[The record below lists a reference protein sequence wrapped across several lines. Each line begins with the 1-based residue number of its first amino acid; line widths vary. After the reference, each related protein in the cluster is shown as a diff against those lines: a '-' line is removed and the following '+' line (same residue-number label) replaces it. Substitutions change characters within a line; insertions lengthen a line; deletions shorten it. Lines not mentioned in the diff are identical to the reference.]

1 MTERRRLAVA
11 LGLVVLVVAG
21 AAAARA
27 EQPEAELTGR
37 ALVEALRAGGY
48 NLYFRHAPTD
58 WSSNDQV
65 ERAGDWLSCDPAK
78 MRQLSDA
85 GRASARRLGASIR
98 ALGVPV
104 GKVLS
109 SEYCRA
115 AETARLM
122 DLGAVTKTRA
132 VMNTRAAALVGG
144 MDAVV
149 RRAREVLLTPPE
161 AGTNTVIV
169 GHGNLMRAATGA
181 YAQEG
186 GAGVY
191 APRAEGAGDGPVLVA
206 RLSPEDWQRL
216 AREFGKGV
224 EGD

>member
-1 MTERRRLAVA
+1 MTERRRCRVA
-11 LGLVVLVVAG
+11 LALVVLI
-21 AAAARA
+21 AAAAPGARA
-27 EQPEAELTGR
+27 EQPEARLDDR

-48 NLYFRHAPTD
+48 NIYFRHAQTD
-58 WSSNDQV
+58 WSSRDQV
-65 ERAGDWLSCDPAK
+65 ERAGDWLSCDPAR

-85 GRASARRLGASIR
+85 GRAVARRMGEAIR

-115 AETARLM
+115 AETAKLM

-144 MDAVV
+144 MEAVI
-149 RRAREVLLTPPE
+149 RRARRVLSEPPHPG
-161 AGTNTVIV
+161 ANTVIV

-191 APRAEGAGDGPVLVA
+191 APPATGAADGEGPALVA
-206 RLSPEDWQRL
+206 RLSPEDWIRL
-216 AREFGKGV
+216 AREFAS
-224 EGD
+224 GD